1 MALVEKEALGEAV
14 VEASTEE
21 GGEEEKEEG
30 GEEEKKE
37 EEVMN
42 GEEEVWTGMVHLPPR
57 GRWRG

>member
-1 MALVEKEALGEAV
+1 MALGEEEALGEAV

-21 GGEEEKEEG
+21 GGEEE
-30 GEEEKKE
+30 KE